1 MKYEAL
7 LHRLKPFGI
16 TGIVYDSREAGPCK
30 IFACIRGE
38 HCDGHDYIDAA
49 LQRGTRVVLCDHIV
63 EKDVYQI
70 VVKDVRAFMG
80 ELAAAI
86 CNNPDEQLL
95 MIGITGTNGKTTSA
109 YITRSILQAAG
120 IPCGLIGTVVY
131 HDGLREE
138 EADRTT
144 PEGPDIQCLLERMV
158 KNGCKACVM
167 EASSHGLD
175 QGRLLGCSFDRVG
188 FTNLTQEHLEYHHS
202 MEEYFSAKKLL
213 FSQYTRKNWKG
224 IINADDPYGHI
235 LRDSYPENSM
245 VYSVL
250 GSPNSDF
257 SAVIREYTLA
267 GMVVDVSMP
276 TGEMIS
282 GLHVPLL
289 GVYNVSNI
297 LQAIGIAWS
306 LGVNNEAIRNGIE
319 RLSPVPGRL
328 ERYLLSNGV
337 CCVIDFA
344 HSPDGLEKVL
354 STLKEVCKGDLCILW
369 GAGGDR
375 TPLKRPVAGQIMA
388 QWAQKIIITNDNP
401 RTEDPKAI
409 AEQIEQGIL
418 ANAKS
423 AQYRIILDR
432 RKAIFTALS
441 EAHPGDI
448 VLIAGK
454 GPEKYITI
462 GKEKIPFQDLEVLL
476 DWCRQNS
483 VEIRS

>member
-16 TGIVYDSREAGPCK
+16 TGIVYDSREAAPGK

-38 HCDGHDYIDAA
+38 HQDGHDFIDAA
-49 LQRGTRVVLCDHIV
+49 LQRGTRVILCDHLV
-63 EKDVYQI
+63 DKSVYQI
-70 VVKDVRAFMG
+70 IVKDVRSFMG
-80 ELAAAI
+80 ELASAI
-86 CNNPDEQLL
+86 CNNPTEQLL

-109 YITRSILQAAG
+109 YITRSILQEAG
-120 IPCGLIGTVVY
+120 ISCGLIGTVVY
-131 HDGLREE
+131 HDGFREE
-138 EADRTT
+138 EANRTT
-144 PEGPDIQCLLERMV
+144 PEGPDIQRWLERMV

-175 QGRLLGCSFDRVG
+175 QGRLFGCAFDRVG

-202 MEEYFSAKKLL
+202 MEEYFTAKKLL
-213 FSQYTRKNWKG
+213 FSRYTRKDWKG
-224 IINADDPYGHI
+224 IINADDPYGQV
-235 LRDSYPENSM
+235 LRDSYPENNM
-245 VYSVL
+245 TYTAL
-250 GSPNSDF
+250 GTPDSDF
-257 SAVIREYTLA
+257 SAVIREYTLG
-267 GMVVDVSMP
+267 GMVLDVALP
-276 TGEMIS
+276 AGKMIS
-282 GLHVPLL
+282 GLRVPLL

-306 LGVNNEAIRNGIE
+306 LNIGNDAMRSGIE
-319 RLSPVPGRL
+319 GLAPIPGRL

-354 STLKEVCKGDLCILW
+354 STLKEVCNGCLWVLW

-375 TPLKRPVAGQIMA
+375 TALKRPAAGQVMA

-401 RTEDPKAI
+401 RTENPEAI
-409 AEQIEQGIL
+409 AKQIEQGVSV
-418 ANAKS
+418 NSKS
-423 AQYRIILDR
+423 VDYRIILDR
-432 RKAIFTALS
+432 KKAIFTALS
-441 EAHPGDI
+441 EADSGDV

-454 GPEKYITI
+454 GPEKYMII
-462 GKEKIPFQDLEVLL
+462 GEEKIPFQDLEVLS